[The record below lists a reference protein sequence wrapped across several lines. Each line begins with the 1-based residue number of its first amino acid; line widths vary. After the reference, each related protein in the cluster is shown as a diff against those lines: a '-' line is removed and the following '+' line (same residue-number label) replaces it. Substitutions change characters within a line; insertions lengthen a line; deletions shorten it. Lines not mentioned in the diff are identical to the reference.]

1 MRSFQSFNSL
11 AILIA
16 FLSLTSS
23 ALSAYSPQLEILYWP
38 IADSAPSVL
47 AHVSY
52 DPASL
57 KFDLIDYTPPT
68 GALED
73 LVRIGFYIATPE
85 NSKQWVGTLASSSAL
100 RGDDSQKP
108 TLRLHIS
115 PSNQIYHV
123 LLGSATSS
131 TSSPPSSSDS
141 LNIELV
147 TDELGPGPY
156 LNRPIVVGPDG
167 KNPEEEP
174 EKTLFQ
180 RYWWVLLIVTFLAMS
195 GGGEQQ

>member
-1 MRSFQSFNSL
+1 MRPFQSFNSL
-11 AILIA
+11 AILTA
-16 FLSLTSS
+16 FLTLTSS
-23 ALSAYSPQLEILYWP
+23 ALSAYSPQHEILYWP

-57 KFDLIDYTPPT
+57 KSDLIDYTPPI

-73 LVRIGFYIATPE
+73 FARIGFYMATPE
-85 NSKQWVGTLASSSAL
+85 YPKQWVGTLASSSAL

-108 TLRLHIS
+108 TLRLHIN
-115 PSNQIYHV
+115 PSNEIYHV
-123 LLGSATSS
+123 SLGSATSS
-131 TSSPPSSSDS
+131 TSPSPSSSDS

-147 TDELGPGPY
+147 TDELGPSPY

-180 RYWWVLLIVTFLAMS
+180 R
-195 GGGEQQ
+195 